1 MSAQPDTSPP
11 PPTSSTPRLEPRGLH
26 GPARWL
32 PGLVSLRRY
41 KRGELRGD
49 LVAGL
54 AVTALLVP
62 QGMAY
67 AELAGLPAVTGLYT
81 TILALLAYAVFGPS
95 PILVL
100 GPDSALAPMILAAIL
115 PLIGADGDPAKAI
128 ALASALAVL
137 MGLMCVVAGF
147 ARLGVITE
155 LLSKPLRVGY
165 INGIA
170 VVVVVSQLPKLFGFS
185 VEADATPARLWEFLV
200 GVADGLTN
208 WYALAIGACCLAILF
223 AFRHWLPKFPG
234 VLVAFVGATVVVA
247 VLGLTANGVPVV
259 GPVPGGF
266 PTPAL
271 PSFPLGDL
279 AELALAAFGMAF
291 ITLADTSALSRTFAL
306 KYDREVDPNQEIVAL
321 GAANM
326 AAGFFQG
333 FPVSAS
339 SSRTAVAEAAGGRSQ
354 LVGVVGAAAI
364 VVLLLFAGGLT
375 TYLPQAS
382 LAAIV
387 IVAGTSL
394 FDLKTMRW
402 LWKVRRTELAL
413 CLAALFGVAV
423 VGVLQGIVIA
433 IVLSILTFL
442 WQVWRPYDATLGRV
456 RGRHGYHDIARN
468 PEAEQIPGM
477 VIYRFDAP
485 IFFANA
491 EHFARCVKRHIAEH
505 GEPVRRV
512 LIAGEPIT
520 DIDTTGV
527 ESLRDLL
534 DDLAAEGITVVFAE
548 VKGQVKDRLQRY
560 GVFWDIGEE
569 NFYYTVD
576 QAVAEYVLDI
586 GEDPVGWV
594 DDYSDAQP
602 EEEREGPVPV
612 EPGPTEQLGPPE
624 PSEPTA

>member
-1 MSAQPDTSPP
+1 MSAQPGTEGPP
-11 PPTSSTPRLEPRGLH
+11 PSSFTTRLEPRPPH
-26 GPARWL
+26 GAARWL
-32 PGLVSLRRY
+32 PGLVTLRHY
-41 KRGELRGD
+41 KRGGLRGD

-115 PLIGADGDPAKAI
+115 PLIGADGDPAKAV
-128 ALASALAVL
+128 ALASALAIL
-137 MGLMCVVAGF
+137 MGLICVVAGF

-185 VEADATPARLWEFLV
+185 VEADATPARFWEFLA

-208 WYALAIGACCLAILF
+208 WYALAIGVCCLALLF

-234 VLVAFVGATVVVA
+234 VLVAFVGATLVVA
-247 VLGLTANGVPVV
+247 VLGLAADGVPVV

-271 PSFPLGDL
+271 PSIPLDDIWQ
-279 AELALAAFGMAF
+279 LALAAFGMAF

-306 KYDREVDPNQEIVAL
+306 KYDRDVDPNQEIVAL
-321 GAANM
+321 GTANM

-364 VVLLLFAGGLT
+364 VVLLLVAGGLT

-394 FDLKTMRW
+394 FDLTTMRW

-433 IVLSILTFL
+433 VVLSILTFL
-442 WQVWRPYDATLGRV
+442 WQLWRPYDATLGRV
-456 RGRHGYHDIARN
+456 RGRHGYHDIARH
-468 PEAEQIPGM
+468 PEAEQVPGL

-491 EHFARCVKRHIAEH
+491 EHFARCVKQHVAER

-512 LIAGEPIT
+512 VIAAEPIT

-534 DDLAAEGITVVFAE
+534 DDLAAAGITVAFAE
-548 VKGQVKDRLQRY
+548 VKGPVGDRLRRY
-560 GVFWDIGEE
+560 GVYWDIGEE

-576 QAVAEYVLDI
+576 QAVAEYVLDV
-586 GEDPVGWV
+586 GEDPMHWV
-594 DDYSDAQP
+594 DDYGDVDEP
-602 EEEREGPVPV
+602 EGAAAV
-612 EPGPTEQLGPPE
+612 EPGPGEQLGPPE
-624 PSEPTA
+624 PPEPTA